1 MTSSPVPIVVLASTD
16 RTDRDALVLTALLDA
31 PGVVAVVHD
40 LERAD
45 DGDDSGSGTGLVLRR
60 RVLGEGGL
68 EGALGF
74 GSGGG
79 PTGSRDQVVPMEHAC
94 PGCALREDAVPVVAE
109 LLEGAAE
116 SGTPLSGILLALPL
130 GAEIFPATRTLR
142 AALGADGPLH
152 RARLGLTVAVADGGR
167 VLRQLHD
174 GDDALLS
181 QLSEADVV
189 VVAPAATAPGT
200 AADLEARRGSD
211 VVDALRGVDSHRCD
225 DTCEP
230 WLTHA
235 LAGEH
240 DDVALETAIDPVTL
254 GAGRGFAVAGTAP
267 DGARVA
273 ESGAWSIQLRSDRPF
288 HPDRLMARI
297 TDLAGERTVSR
308 GRFWLPNRP
317 DAVCGWEATGGTVC
331 VGVAGP
337 WEDTAPE
344 TLLVVVGTGDGR
356 ERLRRAF
363 DEVLVTDEEIAAG
376 AASWLGRHDP
386 LATYLG
392 DPADLYRS

>member
-1 MTSSPVPIVVLASTD
+1 MTSSAVPIIVLASTD

-40 LERAD
+40 LEQVD
-45 DGDDSGSGTGLVLRR
+45 SDVDGSDSGTGLVLRR

-74 GSGGG
+74 GHGGAG
-79 PTGSRDQVVPMEHAC
+79 STGSRDEVVPMEHAC
-94 PGCALREDAVPVVAE
+94 PGCALRE
-109 LLEGAAE
+109 
-116 SGTPLSGILLALPL
+116 SGTPLRGILLALPL
-130 GAEIFPATRTLR
+130 GAEIFPAARTLR

-152 RARLGLTVAVADGGR
+152 RARLGLTVAVADGAR
-167 VLRQLHD
+167 VLPQLHD
-174 GDDALLS
+174 GDDALLA

-240 DDVALETAIDPVTL
+240 DDAALEAANDPVTL
-254 GAGRGFAVAGTAP
+254 GAGRGFSIAETAP

-273 ESGAWSIQLRSDRPF
+273 ESGVWSIELRSDRPF
-288 HPDRLMARI
+288 HPDRLMERI
-297 TDLAGERTVSR
+297 TDLAGDATFSR

-337 WEDTAPE
+337 WEETTPE

-363 DEVLVTDEEIAAG
+363 AEALVTDAEIAAG

-386 LATYLG
+386 LAAYLG
-392 DPADLYRS
+392 DPADPYRS